1 MWMPVVWIS
10 ASPRALLMRRRRR
23 VSPVGA
29 LGTRHATILGTMR
42 TRRPVLQKRVQ
53 SGGARWTSWTT
64 LWRVLPLWRR
74 RVASPVRGVRRV
86 RARRVGRPRGSPVR
100 VRRPRH
106 CAVLCNG
113 GIVNA
118 VGLLRPLGRGGA
130 GVGRLAL
137 LPLHRRRG
145 VGVGLSRG
153 RHCELAPVSAQ
164 KRSELHGNT
173 AVSSWSL
180 LRLKRATIRP
190 HFRLCQTLR
199 TSPPLLLLLLLS
211 RFGCFFSFFLIFFF
225 SFPFLTGF
233 S

>member
-1 MWMPVVWIS
+1 MPVVWIS
-10 ASPRALLMRRRRR
+10 ASPRALLMRRRR

-42 TRRPVLQKRVQ
+42 TRRSVLQKRVQ
-53 SGGARWTSWTT
+53 SGGARWTSWR
-64 LWRVLPLWRR
+64 RVLSLRRR
-74 RVASPVRGVRRV
+74 RVASPVRGVRWV

-106 CAVLCNG
+106 RAVLRNG
-113 GIVNA
+113 GVVNA
-118 VGLLRPLGRGGA
+118 VRLRPLGRGGV
-130 GVGRLAL
+130 GVGCLAL

-199 TSPPLLLLLLLS
+199 ISPPLLLFYS
-211 RFGCFFSFFLIFFF
+211 SC
-225 SFPFLTGF
+225 
-233 S
+233 